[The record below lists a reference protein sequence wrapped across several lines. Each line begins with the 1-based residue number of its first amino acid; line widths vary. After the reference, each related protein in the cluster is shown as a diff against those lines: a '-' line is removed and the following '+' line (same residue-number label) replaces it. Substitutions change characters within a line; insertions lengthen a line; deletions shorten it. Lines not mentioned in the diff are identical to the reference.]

1 MHNNKING
9 SKMAINTDKTFYLIP
24 HLVILLKQAQN
35 QTKFV
40 PSETFYRSFD
50 ATARNSCL
58 NGFRPALVASK
69 LRFRD
74 F

>member
-9 SKMAINTDKTFYLIP
+9 SKMAINTDKTFYFIP

-35 QTKFV
+35 QTKFA

-50 ATARNSCL
+50 ATATGQKLLSKKFSSCANSE
-58 NGFRPALVASK
+58 
-69 LRFRD
+69 
-74 F
+74 